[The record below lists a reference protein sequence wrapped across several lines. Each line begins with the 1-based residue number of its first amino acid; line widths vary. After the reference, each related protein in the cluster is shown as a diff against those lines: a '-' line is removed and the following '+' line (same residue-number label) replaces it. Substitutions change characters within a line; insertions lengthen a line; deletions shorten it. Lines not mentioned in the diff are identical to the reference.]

1 MRVLILGCDQ
11 LGAHLAADLA
21 QDGHRPT
28 VMDSSPLCLDSLARD
43 GLQVEAV
50 LASESL
56 MEDLRN
62 VGMGGLDVFIALSE
76 DDNKNVMAAQIAS
89 HIFHVPNVI
98 CRIGDPAR
106 EKFYRE
112 LGMNVVAPTVLVA
125 DTIKR
130 ALEDIH

>member
-1 MRVLILGCDQ
+1 
-11 LGAHLAADLA
+11 
-21 QDGHRPT
+21 
-28 VMDSSPLCLDSLARD
+28 MDSSPLCLDSLARD

-112 LGMNVVAPTVLVA
+112 LGMNVIAPTVLA
-125 DTIKR
+125 SDSIKR
-130 ALEDIH
+130 VLEDIN

>member
-1 MRVLILGCDQ
+1 MRILILGCDQ
-11 LGAHLAADLA
+11 LGAHLAAGLA
-21 QDGHRPT
+21 QEGHRPT
-28 VMDSSPLCLDSLARD
+28 VMDSSPLCLDSLTSN
-43 GLQVEAV
+43 GLQIEPV

-56 MEDLRN
+56 IEDLRN

-76 DDNKNVMAAQIAS
+76 DDNKNALAAQIAS

-98 CRIGDPAR
+98 CRIGDPYR

-112 LGMNVVAPTVLVA
+112 LGMNVIAPTVLAA

-130 ALEDIH
+130 ALEEIH

>member
-1 MRVLILGCDQ
+1 
-11 LGAHLAADLA
+11 
-21 QDGHRPT
+21 
-28 VMDSSPLCLDSLARD
+28 MDSSPLCLDSLTGS
-43 GLQVEAV
+43 GLQIEAV

-76 DDNKNVMAAQIAS
+76 DDNKNALAAQIAS

-112 LGMNVVAPTVLVA
+112 LGMNVIAPTVLAA

-130 ALEDIH
+130 ALEEIH